1 MPAKKQPLKA
11 KLKSWQLTVAVASS
25 VSLIA
30 AGVGVFAYQSY
41 TQSQEAA
48 GASAESAIELGEQ
61 RFEELSDLIDDLE
74 LAIRNSEE
82 TVVNTDGQTLEEQER
97 DDLVAEIEA
106 SKKVWV
112 EQKTKLLELEAAVKS
127 LKNQLAAATPSRES
141 LILLTREIIEI
152 ANSDWGPITNQVVA
166 LGERIG
172 SVETAQEAWKKEQ
185 DRIIAE
191 KAAADLAKAEKEAA
205 ERAAAQ
211 LAEIE
216 RAAAESLARQATETT
231 EIIAPPASSQPV
243 EDPTLLTAAMI
254 AAQNYIL
261 NLASNITFLWD
272 PDLCE
277 VGFVCGKANPA
288 PFNDPGDFL
297 YARAK
302 QSWGYTGAPRT
313 PEHAHVFVLLDNS
326 FDEFYTSTSLGRAI
340 LVHEAAHVRQWFKYG
355 ENIISASEAQTQSGR
370 TGVAAVEYMADC
382 ATFVILQRTTWAYT
396 RQCTP
401 SELEAA
407 ATIWQ

>member
-1 MPAKKQPLKA
+1 MPTEKQSVIA
-11 KLKSWQLTVAVASS
+11 KLKSWQLTVAVISGVA
-25 VSLIA
+25 VIVG
-30 AGVGVFAYQSY
+30 GVGVFAYQSY
-41 TQSQEAA
+41 TQGQISAIET
-48 GASAESAIELGEQ
+48 AESAIEFGEQ
-61 RFEELSDLIDDLE
+61 SIEEISDLIDDLE

-82 TVVNTDGQTLEEQER
+82 TIVNTEGQTLSEQER
-97 DDLVAEIEA
+97 DDLIAEIEV
-106 SKKVWV
+106 SKEIWV
-112 EQKTKLLELEAAVKS
+112 EQKTKLLELEAALKALKS
-127 LKNQLAAATPSRES
+127 VRTSATEPRAA
-141 LILLTREIIEI
+141 LIELTGEINGI
-152 ANSDWGPITNQVVA
+152 ANSDWSQSANQIVA
-166 LGERIG
+166 LGDKIN
-172 SVETAQEAWKKEQ
+172 SVKTAQTQWAEKEKQ
-185 DRIIAE
+185 IAAD
-191 KAAADLAKAEKEAA
+191 KAAAELAKAEKEAA

-231 EIIAPPASSQPV
+231 TITAPPASSQPV

-254 AAQNYIL
+254 AAQDYIL

-277 VGFVCGKANPA
+277 IGFVCGKANPA

-302 QSWGYTGAPRT
+302 LTWGYTGAPRT
-313 PEHAHVFVLLDNS
+313 AEHAHVFVLLDNS

-340 LVHEAAHVRQWFKYG
+340 LVHEAAHARQWLKYG
-355 ENIISASEAQTQSGR
+355 ENIVSASEAQTQSGR

-382 ATFVILQRTTWAYT
+382 ATFVILRRTTGAYT
-396 RQCTP
+396 NGCTP
-401 SELEAA
+401 GELEAA

>member
-1 MPAKKQPLKA
+1 LPAKKQPLKA

-48 GASAESAIELGEQ
+48 GSSAESAIELGEQ

-106 SKKVWV
+106 SKQVWV

-216 RAAAESLARQATETT
+216 RAAAESLARQATELILIT
-231 EIIAPPASSQPV
+231 APPSSAQV
-243 EDPTLLTAAMI
+243 VTDPNTLTDEMLAV
-254 AAQNYIL
+254 QSYIL
-261 NLASNITFLWD
+261 NLAGNITFLWD
-272 PDLCE
+272 PDLCAI
-277 VGFVCGKANPA
+277 GYVCGQAVPA
-288 PFNDPGDFL
+288 PYKDPGDFL
-297 YARAK
+297 YRDDSV
-302 QSWGYTGAPRT
+302 SWGYTGAPRT
-313 PEHAHVFVLLDNS
+313 AEHAHVFVKLDNS
-326 FDEFYTSTSLGRAI
+326 FQSYYTSTRLGRAI

-355 ENIISASEAQTQSGR
+355 LDIISASEAISGR
-370 TGVAAVEYMADC
+370 VGIPAVEYMADC
-382 ATFVILQRTTWAYT
+382 ATIALLGYSTGSYT
-396 RQCTP
+396 RECTP

>member
-1 MPAKKQPLKA
+1 LPGKKQAVSA
-11 KLKSWQLTVAVASS
+11 KLKSWQLTVAVIAGVASI
-25 VSLIA
+25 VG
-30 AGVGVFAYQSY
+30 GVGVFAYQSY
-41 TQSQEAA
+41 TQGQI
-48 GASAESAIELGEQ
+48 SAVETAETAIEFGE
-61 RFEELSDLIDDLE
+61 RSIEDISGLIDALE

-82 TVVNTDGQTLEEQER
+82 TIVNTDGQTLDEQER
-97 DDLVAEIEA
+97 DALLAEIELG
-106 SKKVWV
+106 KEIWV
-112 EQKTKLLELEAAVKS
+112 AQKTQLLELEAAVKA
-127 LKNQLAAATPSRES
+127 LKSQLSSNTESRGV
-141 LILLTREIIEI
+141 LIELTGEINRI
-152 ANSDWGPITNQVVA
+152 ANSDWSPSSDKIVA
-166 LGERIG
+166 LGERIN
-172 SVETAQEAWKKEQ
+172 SVITAQSQWAEKQKK
-185 DRIIAE
+185 IAAD
-191 KAAADLAKAEKEAA
+191 KAAAELAKAEKEAA

-231 EIIAPPASSQPV
+231 TITAPPASSQPV
-243 EDPTLLTAAMI
+243 EDPSILTAAMI

-277 VGFVCGKANPA
+277 VGYVCGKANPA
-288 PFNDPGDFL
+288 PFNNPGDFL
-297 YARAK
+297 HASAR

-326 FDEFYTSTSLGRAI
+326 FDEFYTSSSLGRAI

-355 ENIISASEAQTQSGR
+355 DAIVSASEAQTQSGR

-382 ATFVILQRTTWAYT
+382 ATFVILRRTTGAYT
-396 RQCTP
+396 SQCTP
-401 SELEAA
+401 AELQAA